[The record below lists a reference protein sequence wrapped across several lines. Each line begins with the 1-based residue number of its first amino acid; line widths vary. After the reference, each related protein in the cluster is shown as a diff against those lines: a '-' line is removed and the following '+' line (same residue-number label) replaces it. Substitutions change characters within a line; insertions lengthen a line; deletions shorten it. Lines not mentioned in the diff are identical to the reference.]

1 MRCFRLAIVAL
12 SLALGGCAWMGNWLQ
27 GGEDNST
34 PPAELVSFTP
44 VLEVETLWSTQIGA
58 GADKQLVKLVPAVT
72 PDRVYAADRRGRV
85 VAIEAASGR
94 QVWNAETEVRI
105 SAGPG
110 VGEGLV
116 LVGTSDGETLALDGA
131 DGALKWRVSVSSEV
145 LSVPRALDGVVVVAT
160 MDGKV
165 YGLEATDGRQRWV
178 YDRTVPVLALRGAS
192 TPALTQGRAIG
203 GFASGKLASLD
214 LRDGR
219 PQWEAT
225 IAVPRGRS
233 ELERLVDI
241 SADPILVGD
250 VVYVVSFQGR
260 IAAVS
265 VDSGRIIWARDFS
278 SYTGLTTD
286 GSQLYVVDDQSHV
299 WALYARNGASVWKQD
314 KLQARSVT
322 APAVHG
328 DAVVVGDFEGYLH
341 WLSREDG
348 ELLARTR
355 VDDEGIGTAPV
366 VVDDTLYVLG
376 KGGTLKALK
385 TSRK

>member
-12 SLALGGCAWMGNWLQ
+12 SLMLGGCSWMGNWLQ

-44 VLEVETLWSTQIGA
+44 SLEVETLWSTRVGT
-58 GADKQLVKLVPAVT
+58 GSDKQLVKLVPAVAL
-72 PDRVYAADRRGRV
+72 DRVYAADRRGRV
-85 VAIEAASGR
+85 VAVEAASGR
-94 QVWNAETEVRI
+94 QVWDAETGVRI

-116 LVGTSDGETLALDGA
+116 LMGTSDGEVLALDSA
-131 DGALKWRVSVSSEV
+131 DGVLKWRAPVSSEV
-145 LSVPRALDGVVVVAT
+145 LSVPQAMDGVVVVAT

-165 YGLEATDGRQRWV
+165 FGLEAADGRQRWV
-178 YDRTVPVLALRGAS
+178 YDRTVPVLTLRGAS
-192 TPALTQGRAIG
+192 SPALAHGRAIG

-241 SADPILVGD
+241 SAAPILVGD
-250 VVYVVSFQGR
+250 VAYVVSFQGR

-265 VDSGRIIWARDFS
+265 IDSGRIIWARDFS

-314 KLQARSVT
+314 KLQLRSLA
-322 APAVHG
+322 APTVHG
-328 DAVVVGDFEGYLH
+328 GAVVVGDFEGYLH
-341 WLSREDG
+341 WLSQEDG
-348 ELLARTR
+348 ELLARVR
-355 VDDEGIGTAPV
+355 VDDEGIVAAPV

-385 TSRK
+385 TRRK